1 MEVIMP
7 SIKVNKKIFIP
18 MCDLIMTRDNI
29 NCLPTFKTANLVEDP
44 SSKQNRALSQERL
57 KFVVEGDY
65 LSGVNPQ
72 P

>member
-29 NCLPTFKTANLVEDP
+29 NCLPTFKPV
-44 SSKQNRALSQERL
+44 
-57 KFVVEGDY
+57 
-65 LSGVNPQ
+65 
-72 P
+72 